1 MKPKAMVIIARY
13 GPFTRKAGTASSRPK
28 AAQTS
33 AAAGQASQKLQPAWP
48 VRIAT
53 VYAPMA

>member
-13 GPFTRKAGTASSRPK
+13 GPFTRSAGSASRRAHDARQQRRH
-28 AAQTS
+28 AATP
-33 AAAGQASQKLQPAWP
+33 AQKLQPALV

-53 VYAPMA
+53 A